1 VSAYILAY
9 IHAYEN
15 LSNQRSPVL
24 LSQASAAYVDF
35 ANTDVGGTFLG
46 AGFVQEEI
54 LVLEHTEMVRCVFV
68 LY

>member
-1 VSAYILAY
+1 VHAY
-9 IHAYEN
+9 IHAYVIR
-15 LSNQRSPVL
+15 SNQWSLVMFL
-24 LSQASAAYVDF
+24 QASVAYVDF
-35 ANTDVGGTFLG
+35 ANMHVGGTVFG